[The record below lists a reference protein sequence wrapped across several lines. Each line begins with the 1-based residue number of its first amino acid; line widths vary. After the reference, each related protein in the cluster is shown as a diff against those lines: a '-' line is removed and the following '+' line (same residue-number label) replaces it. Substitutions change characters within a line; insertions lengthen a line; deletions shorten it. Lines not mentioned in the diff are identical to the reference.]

1 MVHFHI
7 DFLVSTLFYILLYH
21 TRRDK
26 MTETE
31 IHRTRLRIAKRIVRT
46 TRNTS
51 TSYLQRT
58 MEIGYNYADK
68 LMEDISKLHG
78 FRFVRKARR
87 S

>member
-1 MVHFHI
+1 
-7 DFLVSTLFYILLYH
+7 
-21 TRRDK
+21 

-31 IHRTRLRIAKRIVRT
+31 IHRRRLRTAKRIVRT

-51 TSYLQRT
+51 TSHLQRK
-58 MEIGYNYADK
+58 MEIGYNYADR
-68 LMEDISKLHG
+68 LMDELSKLHG

>member
-1 MVHFHI
+1 
-7 DFLVSTLFYILLYH
+7 
-21 TRRDK
+21 

-31 IHRTRLRIAKRIVRT
+31 IYKKRLIIAKKIVRT
-46 TRNTS
+46 TRKTS

-58 MEIGYNYADK
+58 MEIGYNYADR
-68 LMEDISKLHG
+68 LMEDVSKLHG

>member
-1 MVHFHI
+1 
-7 DFLVSTLFYILLYH
+7 
-21 TRRDK
+21 

-31 IHRTRLRIAKRIVRT
+31 IHRKRLRTAKRIVRT

-51 TSYLQRT
+51 TSHLQRK
-58 MEIGYNYADK
+58 MEIGYNYADR
-68 LMEDISKLHG
+68 LMDELSKLHG

>member
-1 MVHFHI
+1 
-7 DFLVSTLFYILLYH
+7 
-21 TRRDK
+21 

-51 TSYLQRT
+51 TSHLQRK
-58 MEIGYNYADK
+58 MAIGYNYADR
-68 LMEDISKLHG
+68 LMDELSKLHR
-78 FRFVRKARR
+78 FRFLHKDRK

>member
-1 MVHFHI
+1 
-7 DFLVSTLFYILLYH
+7 
-21 TRRDK
+21 

-31 IHRTRLRIAKRIVRT
+31 IHRKRLRTAKRIVRT

-51 TSYLQRT
+51 RSHLQRK
-58 MEIGYNYADK
+58 MEIGYNYADR
-68 LMEDISKLHG
+68 LMDELSKLHG

>member
-1 MVHFHI
+1 
-7 DFLVSTLFYILLYH
+7 
-21 TRRDK
+21 

-31 IHRTRLRIAKRIVRT
+31 IYRERLIIAKKIVRT
-46 TRNTS
+46 TRRTS

-68 LMEDISKLHG
+68 LMDELSKLHG